1 MTMKKLASFKSRT
14 HKPMELIGKTV
25 TIALVAFCAG
35 ALLLLPVP
43 VFLREEIERFC
54 STVQRKSLPGY
65 FESREHPQFAM
76 GLY

>member
-54 STVQRKSLPGY
+54 STV
-65 FESREHPQFAM
+65 
-76 GLY
+76 